1 MTCPP
6 AYFDKDRLQ
15 RILAQEAEAVRLFSE
30 LLRNEHQVLTCDDTD
45 KLPALADEKE
55 KIAFRLKDFSEQ
67 RNAELR
73 VQGCSADAEGMGEWR
88 AKYPAEKDVAELW
101 DAILSNAREAKELNR
116 VNGELIKIRMDYN
129 GRALE
134 ILRHG
139 NDPLE
144 LYGSDGQSRKEGITR
159 IDDAA

>member
-6 AYFDKDRLQ
+6 AHFDKDRLQ
-15 RILAQEAEAVRLFSE
+15 QILAQEAEAVRLFSE
-30 LLRNEHQVLTCDDTD
+30 LLRSEHQALISNDTD

-73 VQGCSADAEGMGEWR
+73 FQGCSADAEGMGEWR
-88 AKYPAEKDVAELW
+88 VKYPDEKGIAGLW
-101 DAILSNAREAKELNR
+101 DAILLKAREAKELNS
-116 VNGELIKIRMDYN
+116 VNGELIKIHMDYN
-129 GRALE
+129 GKALE

-144 LYGSDGQSRKEGITR
+144 LYGSDGQSRKKGITR
-159 IDDAA
+159 INDAA